1 MLFIRKQISV
11 KCNFLEVYFIKP
23 FPRNHYFYF
32 LPFTDSDSWGIPQIL
47 KISSLSLKSS
57 FSSKKAIYIKVLTSD
72 QLQENINYERIYK
85 SLIHFY

>member
-32 LPFTDSDSWGIPQIL
+32 LPFTDSDSWGIPDTEDI
-47 KISSLSLKSS
+47 
-57 FSSKKAIYIKVLTSD
+57 FSVSKELIFF
-72 QLQENINYERIYK
+72 QEGNI
-85 SLIHFY
+85 H